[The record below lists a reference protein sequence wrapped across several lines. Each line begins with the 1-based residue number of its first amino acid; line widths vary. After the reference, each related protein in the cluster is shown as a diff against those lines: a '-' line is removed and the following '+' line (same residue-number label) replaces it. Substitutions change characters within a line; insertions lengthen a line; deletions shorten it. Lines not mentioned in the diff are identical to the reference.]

1 MKDYHPTYYEAF
13 RCIAGACRDSCCI
26 GWEIDIDPH
35 SVQSYRQV
43 PGALGE
49 KLRRSMAESEE
60 GCSFRLEGERCPF
73 LTREGLCQL
82 ILELGPQS
90 LCDICREHPRFH
102 QWFGPRRESGLGL
115 CCEAAGRLI
124 FSQEETTFVWGDCE
138 EAPEPFEEEEAY
150 QALFIAREKALAW
163 LSRRELSFA
172 QRLLSLLT
180 WGEELQEALDW
191 EDWET
196 LSGAELYPQPL
207 PPVAQ
212 EAAEKAARRLLDFLL
227 EQEPLDPAWPKV
239 LGEIQAQLPQLLD
252 SWQRLCRED
261 ARQGG
266 YFRQLSV
273 TLLFR
278 YLSQSLWDGALEEK
292 LHFLALGCAVVALLN
307 GWCSRQLGTF
317 SLEEQVQSAK
327 SFSKEL
333 EYAAETQEALAQGR
347 WSPAPRE
354 DLAALCGFLFA
365 DLRG

>member
-1 MKDYHPTYYEAF
+1 M
-13 RCIAGACRDSCCI
+13 
-26 GWEIDIDPH
+26 
-35 SVQSYRQV
+35 

-49 KLRRSMAESEE
+49 KLRRSIIESEE

-82 ILELGPQS
+82 ILELGPRS

-124 FSQEETTFVWGDCE
+124 FSQEETSFVWGDCE
-138 EAPEPFEEEEAY
+138 ETPEPFQDEEAY
-150 QALFIAREKALAW
+150 QALFIAREKAFAW
-163 LSRRELSFA
+163 LGRRELPLA
-172 QRLLSLLT
+172 QRLLGLLD

-191 EDWET
+191 EDWPA
-196 LSGAELYPQPL
+196 LSTAELCAGPL
-207 PPVAQ
+207 PAVDQ
-212 EAAEKAARRLLDFLL
+212 GAAEGAARQLLDFLL

-239 LGEIQAQLPQLLD
+239 LWEIRAQLPQVLD
-252 SWQRLCRED
+252 SWRRLCRED
-261 ARQGG
+261 GRQGS

-278 YLSQSLWDGALEEK
+278 YLSQSLWDGALGEK
-292 LHFLALGCAVVALLN
+292 LHFVALGCVLVALLN
-307 GWCSRQLGTF
+307 GWRYRQLGTF

-333 EYAAETQEALAQGR
+333 EYAAEAQEALSQGR
-347 WSPAPRE
+347 WSPAARR
-354 DLAALCGFLFA
+354 DLARLCGLLFGG
-365 DLRG
+365 LRG